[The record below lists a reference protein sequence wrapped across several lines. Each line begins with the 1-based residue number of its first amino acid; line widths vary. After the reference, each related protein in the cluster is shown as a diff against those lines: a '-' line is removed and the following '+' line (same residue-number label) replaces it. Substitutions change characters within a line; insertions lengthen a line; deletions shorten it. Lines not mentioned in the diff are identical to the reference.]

1 MGALEPVTAIVLGAW
16 IFDEML
22 TLRLSVGIVLILLA
36 VMLIILDDRLRH
48 ALSGIKI
55 VKRGRLIVKRMRWK

>member
-16 IFDEML
+16 IFGEML

-36 VMLIILDDRLRH
+36 VMLIILDDRFRH